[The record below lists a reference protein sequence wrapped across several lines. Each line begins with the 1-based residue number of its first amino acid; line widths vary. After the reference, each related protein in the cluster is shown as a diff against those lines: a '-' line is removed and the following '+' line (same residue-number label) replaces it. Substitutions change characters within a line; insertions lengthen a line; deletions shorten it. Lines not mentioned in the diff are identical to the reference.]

1 MTMSSSDYI
10 DGIPQT
16 TNLDDYIEPARCSI
30 EFWDLTNLEQ
40 RYSYDS
46 FDPPSSGALAIACR
60 VNPPGI
66 SSVGSFDI
74 LIEDSERSLD
84 FMLTRRAN
92 IVIIKAKKYPNQDY
106 LNLIYG
112 RTKKVKTLR
121 PGGNQL
127 QYQFSGI
134 GAGGILDE
142 RIVNIQKI
150 ANASNT
156 NTTSTTFTTDP
167 FANDIDM
174 QANNLFK
181 SLLADSSSYVVP
193 DVTIQEQLN
202 MSDDTINLLDASP
215 VLVKILAINQKYVT
229 ASSALQSI
237 LETVGADGGINSY
250 NEPYLKWPNTQLS
263 GITLRSW
270 DDNIAGMGMEL
281 ANTNS
286 YFVDAFDWELSW
298 LKEDGFTNRYISQT
312 KTTVITGGNATDTSG
327 AFNTNGFVS
336 LNEKDYALQIDPQ
349 QTRIQNLA
357 IVIEKKGV
365 GTKTPES
372 VTTVHGHIV
381 EDIDDA
387 PIGQQ
392 VAVWDIP
399 LARVPVDTPTAM
411 FLTNIVFTGNQTINS
426 AKKYW
431 ITIYNRGDSLDN
443 TINWYTVP
451 TPDGVVSNIAS
462 RVIAKGLP
470 WAIDHNLTNGWEV
483 VLNNPSMLA
492 FTIFD
497 NFTHNIVAEDIES
510 QEQFGL
516 VEQTISTP
524 FEESP
529 LAAQRYMD
537 GLLQYSAMPK
547 MTTTP
552 GNVTIPNNLFMPGIL
567 INIEDTVSGI
577 APAQNFQ
584 AELADL
590 EYNFGGE
597 DSSLGAQYVKVN
609 PIGYYN
615 YRLESS
621 GF

>member
-1 MTMSSSDYI
+1 MTAQYI
-10 DGIPQT
+10 AGVPQT
-16 TNLDDYIEPARCSI
+16 TNLDEYIEPAKASI
-30 EFWDLTNLEQ
+30 EFWDLKNLEP

-46 FDPPSSGALAIACR
+46 FNPPTSAGGAITIACR
-60 VNPPGI
+60 VSPPGI
-66 SSVGSFDI
+66 ASAGSFDI
-74 LIEDSERSLD
+74 LIEDSDKSLD

-92 IVIIKAKKYPNQDY
+92 IVIIKAKKYANQDY
-106 LNLIYG
+106 LNIIYG

-127 QYQFSGI
+127 QYQFSGV
-134 GAGGILDE
+134 GAGAVLDE

-150 ANASNT
+150 ANPSATT
-156 NTTSTTFTTDP
+156 NFSADP
-167 FANDIDM
+167 FLNDIDM
-174 QANNLFK
+174 QTNNLFK
-181 SLLADSSSYVVP
+181 SLLSDRSSYVVP
-193 DVTIQEQLN
+193 DETIQDQLN
-202 MSDDTINLLDASP
+202 MSDDTIGLLDASP
-215 VLVKILAINQKYVT
+215 VQTKILAVNQKYVT
-229 ASSALQSI
+229 AATALQSM
-237 LETVGADGGINSY
+237 LETIGADGGINSY

-270 DDNIAGMGMEL
+270 NDNIAGMGMEA
-281 ANTNS
+281 ANINS

-298 LKEDGFTNRYISQT
+298 LKEDGFSNRFISQT
-312 KTTVITGGNATDTSG
+312 QSMIISGGNAADVSG

-336 LNEKDYALQIDPQ
+336 LNDKDYALQIDPK

-357 IVIEKKGV
+357 VVIEKKGN
-365 GTKTPES
+365 GTKDPEN

-392 VAVWDIP
+392 IAVWDIP
-399 LARVPVDTPTAM
+399 LSRVPVNTPTAM
-411 FLTNIVFTGNQTINS
+411 FLTNIVFTGNATINTS
-426 AKKYW
+426 KKYW

-451 TPDGVVSNIAS
+451 TPDGIISNIAS

-470 WAIDHNLTNGWEV
+470 WASNHNLTNGWEV
-483 VLNNPSMLA
+483 IIDNPNMLA

-497 NFTHNIVAEDIES
+497 NFTHDIVAEDIES

-516 VEQTISTP
+516 VEQTIQTP
-524 FEESP
+524 FEQSP
-529 LAAQRYMD
+529 LAAQRYLD
-537 GLLQYSAMPK
+537 GLLEFAAMPK
-547 MTTTP
+547 MTTEP
-552 GNVTIPNNLFMPGIL
+552 GLVTIPNNLFMPGIL
-567 INIEDTVSGI
+567 INIEDIVSGI

-590 EYNFGGE
+590 EYNFGG
-597 DSSLGAQYVKVN
+597 DDNSIGAQFVKVN

-615 YRLESS
+615 WRLESS